1 LQGFY
6 LLNNITEQ
14 QSEGLCNL
22 YSSTQFF
29 CMSRFSKIF
38 ILSLLLTACFPVWL
52 LAQTGFVPVKDMN
65 AIKEALIKNNQA
77 TQTVSSDFKQTK
89 SMKMLNEKV
98 VSKGLFYYKKSNRIR
113 IEYTSPFQY
122 LLIMNGANII
132 VKDEQKTSKVNTR
145 NSKSL
150 QSANRIMMDCMTGNV
165 FNNQDFKVQCLA
177 GTGQYLLQLT
187 PVASSMKN
195 LFSRID
201 IYLEQS
207 DFSVSRLMLHE
218 TGGDTTV
225 MDFTNRKK
233 NISLSDALF
242 SNP

>member
-1 LQGFY
+1 MPVLHKISI
-6 LLNNITEQ
+6 LL
-14 QSEGLCNL
+14 
-22 YSSTQFF
+22 
-29 CMSRFSKIF
+29 FSLNVCF
-38 ILSLLLTACFPVWL
+38 SFMLS
-52 LAQTGFVPVKDMN
+52 AQTGFVPVKDMTQMK
-65 AIKEALIKNNQA
+65 AELIKNNQA
-77 TQTVSSDFKQTK
+77 TQTVSSNFSQTK

-98 VSKGLFYYKKSNRIR
+98 VSKGLFYYKKNNRIR

-122 LLIMNGANII
+122 LLIMNGGNII
-132 VKDEQKTSKVNTR
+132 VKDEHKTNKVNTR

-165 FNNQDFKVQCLA
+165 FSNKDFEVQCLA
-177 GTGQYLLQLT
+177 GQGKYLLQLT
-187 PVASSMKN
+187 PVAASMKN

-207 DFSVSRLMLHE
+207 DYSVSRLTLHE
-218 TGGDTTV
+218 AGGDYTV

>member
-1 LQGFY
+1 MPVLH
-6 LLNNITEQ
+6 
-14 QSEGLCNL
+14 
-22 YSSTQFF
+22 
-29 CMSRFSKIF
+29 KIF
-38 ILSLLLTACFPVWL
+38 ILLFSLNVCFPFLLTA
-52 LAQTGFVPVKDMN
+52 QTGYVPVKDM
-65 AIKEALIKNNQA
+65 ASIKAELIKNNQA
-77 TQTVSSDFKQTK
+77 TQTVSSNFSQTK

-98 VSKGLFYYKKSNRIR
+98 VSKGLFYYKKNNRIR
-113 IEYTSPFQY
+113 IEYNSPFHY
-122 LLIMNGANII
+122 LLIMNGGNII
-132 VKDEQKTSKVNTR
+132 VQDENKTSKVNTR

-165 FNNQDFKVQCLA
+165 FNNKDFEVQCLA
-177 GTGQYLLQLT
+177 GQGKYLLQLT
-187 PVASSMKN
+187 PVAPSMKN

-207 DFSVSRLMLHE
+207 DYSVSRLTLQE
-218 TGGDTTV
+218 AGGDYTV

>member
-1 LQGFY
+1 MPVLH
-6 LLNNITEQ
+6 
-14 QSEGLCNL
+14 
-22 YSSTQFF
+22 
-29 CMSRFSKIF
+29 KIF
-38 ILSLLLTACFPVWL
+38 ILLFSLNVCFSFIL
-52 LAQTGFVPVKDMN
+52 SAQTGFVPVKDMTQMK
-65 AIKEALIKNNQA
+65 AELIKNNQA
-77 TQTVSSDFKQTK
+77 TQTVSSNFSQTK

-98 VSKGLFYYKKSNRIR
+98 VSKGLFYYKKNNRIR

-122 LLIMNGANII
+122 LLIMNGGNII
-132 VKDEQKTSKVNTR
+132 VKDEHKTSKVNTR

-165 FNNQDFKVQCLA
+165 FSNKDFEVQCLA
-177 GTGQYLLQLT
+177 GQGKYLLQLT
-187 PVASSMKN
+187 PVVASMKS

-207 DFSVSRLMLHE
+207 DYSVSRLTLHE
-218 TGGDTTV
+218 AGGDYTV